1 MVKKKSA
8 EISPITQ
15 QLSAYIARAIKKPL
29 PKPVIERAKLHTL
42 DTFAAIIAG
51 SRLTP
56 GKKVL
61 AYVKS
66 VGGKPA
72 VGIVGTRLLS
82 SLPAAALANGMFAH
96 ADEMDDTHPA
106 SLTHPGRN
114 VLPAALAI
122 GESGHCS
129 GTALLRAVVLGYDV
143 CARMMLA
150 LKAIEFQRAGHYSG
164 AFGGAFGATA
174 AAAALLKLDEQKT
187 RFALSYC
194 GQQAAG
200 LAAVLRD
207 PEHIQKSFAGGGM
220 PAHNG
225 VVSALL
231 AAHGFT
237 GVEDIF
243 SGERDFFY
251 AFEPAADRA
260 ELTRD
265 LGRDYK
271 MLTSAIKCWPVGGP
285 IQGPLHVLREMI
297 RQHGLKAADVKK
309 VVARIPD
316 KELEIVNN
324 RDMPNISIRHLLA
337 LMLLDGTVTSASAH
351 DFARMKDSRVLALKE
366 CIEAVGDPALT
377 DPQRRWRCVMT
388 IALKDGRTLTHQTM
402 AAKGSYENPV
412 TREDEAEKALD
423 LMGPVLGR
431 RGAEN
436 LIAEIWELDR
446 IKDICALRKLY
457 RG

>member
-1 MVKKKSA
+1 MTKKNIA
-8 EISPITQ
+8 EVSSVTQ
-15 QLSAYIARAIKKPL
+15 QLSAYIAGALKKPL
-29 PKPVIERAKLHTL
+29 PKEVVERAKLHL
-42 DTFAAIIAG
+42 VDTFAAIVAG

-56 GKKVL
+56 GKKAL

-66 VGGKPA
+66 IGGKPR
-72 VGIVGTRLLS
+72 VGIIGTRILTS
-82 SLPAAALANGMFAH
+82 MPAAALANGMFAH
-96 ADEMDDTHPA
+96 ADEMDDTHPG

-114 VLPAALAI
+114 VVPAALAI
-122 GESGHCS
+122 AEHEHLSG
-129 GTALLRAVVLGYDV
+129 GAVLRAMVLGYDV
-143 CARMMLA
+143 CARMMLS

-174 AAAALLKLDEQKT
+174 AAAALLKLDARKT

-207 PEHIQKSFAGGGM
+207 PQHIQKAFAGGGM

-225 VVSALL
+225 TVSALL
-231 AAHGFT
+231 ASQDFT

-243 SGERDFFY
+243 SGERDFYY
-251 AFEPAADRA
+251 AFEPAADRG
-260 ELTRD
+260 ELVRD

-271 MLTSAIKCWPVGGP
+271 MLSSAIKCWPVGGP

-297 RQHGLKAADVKK
+297 RQHGLKAGDVEK

-337 LMLLDGTVTSASAH
+337 LMLVDGTVTSASAH
-351 DFARMKDSRVLALKE
+351 DFARMKNPKVVALKSR
-366 CIEAVGDPALT
+366 IEAVGDPLLT
-377 DPQRRWRCVMT
+377 DPQRRWRCVMNVT
-388 IALKDGRTLTHQTM
+388 LKDGRILTHQTM

-412 TREDEAEKALD
+412 TREDEEEKALD
-423 LMGPVLGR
+423 LMGPVLGK
-431 RGAEN
+431 RGAHA
-436 LIAEIWELDR
+436 LITAIWGFDR
-446 IKDICALRKLY
+446 LKDVCALRKLY
-457 RG
+457 RK

>member
-1 MVKKKSA
+1 MKKNTA
-8 EISPITQ
+8 EVSVVTR
-15 QLSAYIARAIKKPL
+15 QLSAYIADALKKPL
-29 PKPVIERAKLHTL
+29 PKPVVERAKLHLL
-42 DTFAAIIAG
+42 DTVAAIVAG

-56 GKKVL
+56 GKKIL
-61 AYVKS
+61 QYVKS
-66 VGGKPA
+66 IGGKA
-72 VGIVGTRLLS
+72 EVGIIGTRLMTS
-82 SLPAAALANGMFAH
+82 VPNAALVNGMFAH

-114 VLPAALAI
+114 VVPAALAI
-122 GESGHCS
+122 GERGHHSGAS
-129 GTALLRAVVLGYDV
+129 LLRAMVLGYDV
-143 CARMMLA
+143 CARMMLT
-150 LKAIEFQRAGHYSG
+150 LKTIEFQRAGHYSG

-174 AAAALLKLDEQKT
+174 AASALLKLNAQET

-207 PEHIQKSFAGGGM
+207 PEHIQKAFAGGGM

-225 VVSALL
+225 TVAALL
-231 AAHGFT
+231 AAQGFT

-243 SGERDFFY
+243 SGERDFFH

-260 ELTRD
+260 ELVRH
-265 LGRDYK
+265 LGSDYK

-297 RQHGLKAADVKK
+297 RQHGLKAADIEK

-324 RDMPNISIRHLLA
+324 RNMPNISIRHLLA
-337 LMLLDGTVTSASAH
+337 LMLLDGTVTSGSAH
-351 DFARMKDSRVLALKE
+351 DFARMKDPKVLALKAR
-366 CIEAVGDPALT
+366 IEAVGDPALT
-377 DPQRRWRCVMT
+377 DAQRRWRCVMSIT
-388 IALKDGRTLTHQTM
+388 LKDGRTLAHQTM

-412 TREDEAEKALD
+412 TREDEEEKALD
-423 LMGPVLGR
+423 LMAPVLGR
-431 RGAEN
+431 KGARG
-436 LIAEIWELDR
+436 LIDAIWGIDR
-446 IKDICALRKLY
+446 LQDVCALRRLY
-457 RG
+457 RK